1 MSSNRWCSRKPGTI
15 IVALVA
21 LPLATAAPFSASA
34 QAEQPSGLDK
44 PEVTQRQQVG
54 VSHTTEGEPPI
65 TQTCFV
71 FPTAAIVEIN
81 DPGLQGT
88 QISIRTRGSVR
99 SIDALC
105 ADRYKGVSISIPDT
119 DSHFVG
125 VAGEFLIV
133 SAADAFGAALAFR
146 IYNLGGV
153 KIFEGIRNATKPF
166 TVTKAKGDICLRYWA
181 QLQRLPCWPEEA
193 GCWARILSA
202 NGVEAHLSSS
212 KWPCAVPLDQRKG
225 EPSRLIQIFGP
236 ADLSLAHPK
245 LRFLD
250 GEATCGLTP

>member
-1 MSSNRWCSRKPGTI
+1 MSSNRWCSRKVDTI

-21 LPLATAAPFSASA
+21 LALTAAPSSASA
-34 QAEQPSGLDK
+34 QAEQPAGLDR
-44 PEVTQRQQVG
+44 PEVTRRQQVD
-54 VSHTTEGEPPI
+54 VSHTAEGEPPI

-88 QISIRTRGSVR
+88 QISIRKREIVR

-133 SAADAFGAALAFR
+133 SAADAFGAALGFR
-146 IYNLGGV
+146 IYNLSGV

-166 TVTKAKGDICLRYWA
+166 TVTKAKGDVCLRYWA

-193 GCWARILSA
+193 GCWPRILSA
-202 NGVEAHLSSS
+202 NGVEARLSSS
-212 KWPCAVPLDQRKG
+212 KQPCAVPLDQRKG
-225 EPSRLIQIFGP
+225 EPSQLIQIFGP

-250 GEATCGLTP
+250 GEATCGITP